1 LQEDYLRKKNHF
13 TSSLQE
19 MICEGR
25 ESRGGCK
32 NKGRAGFRRLAQSF
46 KVDRLESG
54 DVRGLQALG
63 ALRHFEFNGL
73 SFVQRLVTLGLNR
86 REVYEDVL
94 AGLALDESKAL
105 ASIEPLYCTLFFH
118 GINVSYSELS
128 YLVTLEG
135 LEP

>member
-1 LQEDYLRKKNHF
+1 MCLREITLHRAYKRSF
-13 TSSLQE
+13 LVWPEEEARS
-19 MICEGR
+19 GY
-25 ESRGGCK
+25 K
-32 NKGRAGFRRLAQSF
+32 NKGRAGFRRLAQSS

-63 ALRHFEFNGL
+63 ALRHFEFNSL

-86 REVYEDVL
+86 REVYEDVF

-105 ASIEPLYCTLFFH
+105 TSIEPLYCTLFFH
-118 GINVSYSELS
+118 DVNVSYSELS

>member
-1 LQEDYLRKKNHF
+1 MLR
-13 TSSLQE
+13 
-19 MICEGR
+19 GVAG
-25 ESRGGCK
+25 RGGEMWVTK

-86 REVYEDVL
+86 REVYEDVF